1 MMSST
6 RPGQSDWTQ
15 RMIYDMSYFIIF
27 GVIVLNTVVG
37 LIVDSFGALR
47 LDMEARENDQQTQT
61 FISCID
67 RRDVEQV
74 AQSHGIADGFEFHE
88 TYRQN
93 KWDYMAFIFHLCEA
107 QLEDHPDRSWT
118 KVMPSGF
125 PLGNRSSW
133 KAPLRAER
141 AEDRFMRIQEQT
153 NYLAS
158 FVEANQD
165 SWKSISRSMSQLS
178 SAIRDRTGGAKGLLP
193 NPPWSDGVLRRQ
205 AQCLSFSVGFLLFC
219 RPSHLCSHRRGN
231 PRYRHRARASS
242 KPVELAQDLDAQ
254 DPEMAE
260 ASYSSGAFSLTSTL
274 WPPKQVITDI
284 GKLTPI
290 QAEASV
296 GRYTGAAPPLPEW
309 PFYES
314 QMSLEELQALDAKD
328 EEMLKR
334 LTFVDFADQLTRAY
348 DDAPEDEAPR
358 KTRLPAASPETFAAF
373 LRSVEAGETIA
384 AEFAAVAPVERE
396 TFVEGLVSSQ
406 GSALAMWTQEP
417 ESGLAEVHF
426 CIGHDCLKEGPEV
439 EDLLMRLVARKAQAQ
454 GAQRLRARARFT
466 EKGKLLVP
474 CPKLQFQ
481 LAPGEREFAED
492 ASDAEAMSN
501 RDFTKPKDERRRG
514 VEGKNRAGV
523 AQRWFDDP
531 RCECCKDGNG
541 VPLSSLYKTEI
552 HKNCFGGG
560 GTEEIGWRLVDVL
573 AQTSDGTLTVEP
585 MAQRR
590 VCASHRCRGSITTF
604 WDAVHDCAASGYWK
618 VVGLAF
624 ATAKSQCHQLDQ
636 QPQEEG
642 QWLARIRATFHG
654 VDTNDDAALLN
665 LERVAERSALE
676 AGTLTALEI
685 PTEVKRVK

>member
-1 MMSST
+1 MFSRLAGDVQSNSYCQIRLGRMECSADLAET
-6 RPGQSDWTQ
+6 NIFWSDWPECSAKASQWKFWKT
-15 RMIYDMSYFIIF
+15 SS
-27 GVIVLNTVVG
+27 VLELFRG
-37 LIVDSFGALR
+37 LSPFLSP
-47 LDMEARENDQQTQT
+47 
-61 FISCID
+61 F
-67 RRDVEQV
+67 
-74 AQSHGIADGFEFHE
+74 
-88 TYRQN
+88 
-93 KWDYMAFIFHLCEA
+93 
-107 QLEDHPDRSWT
+107 
-118 KVMPSGF
+118 
-125 PLGNRSSW
+125 
-133 KAPLRAER
+133 
-141 AEDRFMRIQEQT
+141 
-153 NYLAS
+153 S
-158 FVEANQD
+158 FVQPPSWEPPIPPPGSRELEA
-165 SWKSISRSMSQLS
+165 
-178 SAIRDRTGGAKGLLP
+178 GGAGTRLGRAG
-193 NPPWSDGVLRRQ
+193 SRDG
-205 AQCLSFSVGFLLFC
+205 G
-219 RPSHLCSHRRGN
+219 G
-231 PRYRHRARASS
+231 
-242 KPVELAQDLDAQ
+242 
-254 DPEMAE
+254 
-260 ASYSSGAFSLTSTL
+260 TL

-348 DDAPEDEAPR
+348 VLASRWQKSNLGRSAGFDRLGIGILSGFMFTNPVLMRQLQGLNVLQNYVAEKCQDDAPEDEAPR

-501 RDFTKPKDERRRG
+501 RDFTKPKDYYAIPEA
-514 VEGKNRAGV
+514 VEGLRTWLLVLCLEDRLEEANGWCQEMGAATLDEVIESREDLAEYLEQQAPLTAGEK
-523 AQRWFDDP
+523 Q
-531 RCECCKDGNG
+531 
-541 VPLSSLYKTEI
+541 
-552 HKNCFGGG
+552 
-560 GTEEIGWRLVDVL
+560 
-573 AQTSDGTLTVEP
+573 
-585 MAQRR
+585 
-590 VCASHRCRGSITTF
+590 
-604 WDAVHDCAASGYWK
+604 
-618 VVGLAF
+618 
-624 ATAKSQCHQLDQ
+624 
-636 QPQEEG
+636 
-642 QWLARIRATFHG
+642 
-654 VDTNDDAALLN
+654 ALL
-665 LERVAERSALE
+665 ERDH
-676 AGTLTALEI
+676 
-685 PTEVKRVK
+685 

>member
-1 MMSST
+1 MGLT
-6 RPGQSDWTQ
+6 
-15 RMIYDMSYFIIF
+15 IIGPCMKTMRSCLMYVF
-27 GVIVLNTVVG
+27 
-37 LIVDSFGALR
+37 ALSWR
-47 LDMEARENDQQTQT
+47 CPVQQ
-61 FISCID
+61 
-67 RRDVEQV
+67 
-74 AQSHGIADGFEFHE
+74 
-88 TYRQN
+88 
-93 KWDYMAFIFHLCEA
+93 
-107 QLEDHPDRSWT
+107 
-118 KVMPSGF
+118 
-125 PLGNRSSW
+125 
-133 KAPLRAER
+133 
-141 AEDRFMRIQEQT
+141 
-153 NYLAS
+153 
-158 FVEANQD
+158 
-165 SWKSISRSMSQLS
+165 
-178 SAIRDRTGGAKGLLP
+178 LLP

-254 DPEMAE
+254 DPEMAVE

-348 DDAPEDEAPR
+348 VLASRWQKSNLGRSAGFDRLGIGILSGFMFTNPVLMRQLQGLNVLQNYVAEKCQDDAPEDEAPR

-501 RDFTKPKDERRRG
+501 RDFTKPKDYYAIPEA
-514 VEGKNRAGV
+514 VEGLRTWLLVLCLEDRLEEANGWCQEMGAATLDEVIESREDLAEYLEQQAPLTAGEK
-523 AQRWFDDP
+523 Q
-531 RCECCKDGNG
+531 
-541 VPLSSLYKTEI
+541 
-552 HKNCFGGG
+552 
-560 GTEEIGWRLVDVL
+560 
-573 AQTSDGTLTVEP
+573 
-585 MAQRR
+585 
-590 VCASHRCRGSITTF
+590 
-604 WDAVHDCAASGYWK
+604 
-618 VVGLAF
+618 
-624 ATAKSQCHQLDQ
+624 
-636 QPQEEG
+636 
-642 QWLARIRATFHG
+642 
-654 VDTNDDAALLN
+654 ALL
-665 LERVAERSALE
+665 ERDH
-676 AGTLTALEI
+676 
-685 PTEVKRVK
+685 